1 MAPIWQ
7 LNDEESDPSPL
18 PQPHQRERTANQGVF
33 RAHDPDQLNFSVFLR
48 SLSTWLRAR
57 AAARRGIKPVTTR
70 SREGAPSN
78 VSRFSTFSNS
88 KPPRRTAAMP
98 A

>member
-48 SLSTWLRAR
+48 SLSTWLRA
-57 AAARRGIKPVTTR
+57 ADGSAAVNAGITSGLLAARRLSARP
-70 SREGAPSN
+70 
-78 VSRFSTFSNS
+78 
-88 KPPRRTAAMP
+88 
-98 A
+98 